1 MCGPSDSVAAPSKMR
16 RASEAAGVHHP
27 SQRRGNKAAPAATT
41 MSLLS
46 LLLLLAPLSAAIV
59 IMRPSWSEF
68 FLLALPLIAAI
79 IAAFF
84 AVRAAS
90 YLLFGVIGLL
100 VGLCTLNIDAEERG
114 VISAPVT
121 QGLLNRLLQAR
132 ADATPSE
139 RARRYNSVAAQAR
152 TLALAR
158 VIAAE
163 CVALSLVSAFVLA

>member
-1 MCGPSDSVAAPSKMR
+1 
-16 RASEAAGVHHP
+16 
-27 SQRRGNKAAPAATT
+27 
-41 MSLLS
+41 
-46 LLLLLAPLSAAIV
+46 
-59 IMRPSWSEF
+59 MRPSWPEF
-68 FLLALPLIAAI
+68 LLLALPLVAAI

-84 AVRAAS
+84 AFRASS

-100 VGLCTLNIDAEERG
+100 VGLSTINIDAEERG
-114 VISAPVT
+114 VISVPVT

-132 ADATPSE
+132 EDATPSE
-139 RARRYNSVAAQAR
+139 RARRCNSVAAQAR

>member
-1 MCGPSDSVAAPSKMR
+1 
-16 RASEAAGVHHP
+16 
-27 SQRRGNKAAPAATT
+27 

-46 LLLLLAPLSAAIV
+46 LLLLLAPLLVAIV

-79 IAAFF
+79 TAAFF
-84 AVRAAS
+84 AFRAPS

-100 VGLCTLNIDAEERG
+100 VGLSTVNIDAEERG
-114 VISAPVT
+114 VITTPVT
-121 QGLLNRLLQAR
+121 QGLLNRLIQAR
-132 ADATPSE
+132 EDATASE
-139 RARRYNSVAAQAR
+139 RARRCNSVAAQAR

-163 CVALSLVSAFVLA
+163 CVALSLVSALVLA

>member
-1 MCGPSDSVAAPSKMR
+1 
-16 RASEAAGVHHP
+16 
-27 SQRRGNKAAPAATT
+27 
-41 MSLLS
+41 
-46 LLLLLAPLSAAIV
+46 
-59 IMRPSWSEF
+59 MRPSWPEF
-68 FLLALPLIAAI
+68 FLLALPLIASI

-84 AVRAAS
+84 AFRAAS

-100 VGLCTLNIDAEERG
+100 VGLCTINIDAEERG
-114 VISAPVT
+114 VISVPVT

>member
-1 MCGPSDSVAAPSKMR
+1 M
-16 RASEAAGVHHP
+16 
-27 SQRRGNKAAPAATT
+27 T
-41 MSLLS
+41 MSLLG
-46 LLLLLAPLSAAIV
+46 LLLLLAPLLAAIV
-59 IMRPSWSEF
+59 IMRPSWPEF
-68 FLLALPLIAAI
+68 FLLALPLIVSI

-84 AVRAAS
+84 AFRSAS

-100 VGLCTLNIDAEERG
+100 VGLCTINIDAEERG

-158 VIAAE
+158 VIAADG
-163 CVALSLVSAFVLA
+163 VALSLVSALVLA